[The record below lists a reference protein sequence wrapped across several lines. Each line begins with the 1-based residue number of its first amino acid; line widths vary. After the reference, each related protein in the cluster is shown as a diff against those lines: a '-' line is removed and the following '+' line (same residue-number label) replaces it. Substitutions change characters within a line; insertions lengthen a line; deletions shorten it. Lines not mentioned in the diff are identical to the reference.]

1 MKRKSNVS
9 QIVCHIL
16 LILLSIMV
24 ILPLVM
30 LISVSLSD
38 EKDII
43 EYGYSLFPKNFS
55 LEGYKYVFKNPTA
68 IFNAYKVTTIFSVGA
83 MVLSVLFMSMLAYP
97 LSRKFMSGRRTW
109 ALLLYFCSL
118 FSGGLVPTY
127 ILNTQ
132 YLHLADTYWIYILP
146 TLVSPWYVFMLRTF
160 FANIPDA
167 VHESA
172 YMDGANEFQ
181 ILFRIV
187 MPMSKPAIA
196 TVALFTFLGKW
207 QDWYTSM
214 LYINDPDMISLQYLL
229 QRMMNNIKMLQE
241 QSPMTES
248 FMNVA
253 DIPAETAQMAM
264 AMVVAGPVLIIFPF
278 FQKYFVKGVT
288 VGAVKE

>member
-1 MKRKSNVS
+1 MKRKSNAS

-16 LILLSIMV
+16 LTLLSIMV
-24 ILPLVM
+24 LLPLVI

-43 EYGYSLFPKNFS
+43 EYGYSLLPKNFS

-68 IFNAYKVTTIFSVGA
+68 IFNAYKVTTIFSVAA
-83 MVLSVLFMSMLAYP
+83 MVLSVLFMAMLAYP
-97 LSRKFMSGRRTW
+97 LSRRFMTGRRTW

-118 FSGGLVPTY
+118 FSGGLVPLY

-160 FANIPDA
+160 FADIPEA
-167 VHESA
+167 IHESA

-181 ILFRIV
+181 ILFRII
-187 MPMSKPAIA
+187 MPMSKPALA

-214 LYINDPDMISLQYLL
+214 LYINDQDMISLQYLL
-229 QRMMNNIKMLQE
+229 QRLMNNIKMLQE

-248 FMNVA
+248 YMNVA

-264 AMVVAGPVLIIFPF
+264 AMVVAGPVLLIFPF
-278 FQKYFVKGVT
+278 FQKYFVKGVA
-288 VGAVKE
+288 VGSVKG

>member
-1 MKRKSNVS
+1 MKKKSRFS
-9 QIVCHIL
+9 QIICHIL
-16 LILLSIMV
+16 LIVLSVMV
-24 ILPLVM
+24 LAPLVM
-30 LISVSLSD
+30 LISVSLS
-38 EKDII
+38 EEADII

-55 LEGYKYVFKNPTA
+55 LDGYRYVFKNPTA
-68 IFNAYKVTTIFSVGA
+68 IFNAYKVTTIFSLAA

-97 LSRKFMSGRRTW
+97 LSRKFMSGRRVW
-109 ALLLYFCSL
+109 ALLLYFTSL

-132 YLHLADTYWIYILP
+132 YLHLNDTYWIYILP

-160 FANIPDA
+160 FSNIPDA
-167 VHESA
+167 IYDSA

-181 ILFRIV
+181 IMFKIV
-187 MPMSKPAIA
+187 MPMSKPALA

-214 LYINDPDMISLQYLL
+214 LYINDENLISLQYLL
-229 QRMMNNIKMLQE
+229 QRLMNNIKMLQE

-248 FMNVA
+248 YMNVA

-264 AMVVAGPVLIIFPF
+264 AMVVAGPVLVIFPF

-288 VGAVKE
+288 VGAVKG

>member
-16 LILLSIMV
+16 LTLLSIMV
-24 ILPLVM
+24 LLPLVI

-43 EYGYSLFPKNFS
+43 EYGYSLIPKNFS
-55 LEGYKYVFKNPTA
+55 LEGYRYVFKNPTA
-68 IFNAYKVTTIFSVGA
+68 IFNAYKVTTIFSIAA
-83 MVLSVLFMSMLAYP
+83 MVLSVLFMAMLAYP
-97 LSRKFMSGRRTW
+97 LSRRFMTGRRTW

-118 FSGGLVPTY
+118 FSGGLVPLY

-160 FANIPDA
+160 FADIPEA
-167 VHESA
+167 IHESA

-181 ILFRIV
+181 ILFRII
-187 MPMSKPAIA
+187 MPMSKPALA

-214 LYINDPDMISLQYLL
+214 LYINDQDMISLQYLL
-229 QRMMNNIKMLQE
+229 QRLMNNIKMLQE

-248 FMNVA
+248 YMNVA

-264 AMVVAGPVLIIFPF
+264 AMVVAGPVLLVFPF
-278 FQKYFVKGVT
+278 FQKYFVKGVA
-288 VGAVKE
+288 VGSVKG

>member
-1 MKRKSNVS
+1 MKKKSRFS
-9 QIVCHIL
+9 QIICHIL
-16 LILLSIMV
+16 LIVLTVMV
-24 ILPLVM
+24 LAPLVM

-38 EKDII
+38 EADIM
-43 EYGYSLFPKNFS
+43 EYGYSLFPKNIS
-55 LEGYKYVFKNPTA
+55 LDGYRYVFKNPTA
-68 IFNAYKVTTIFSVGA
+68 IFNAYKVTTIFSLAA
-83 MVLSVLFMSMLAYP
+83 MVSSVLFMSMLAYP
-97 LSRKFMSGRRTW
+97 LSRKFMSGRRVW
-109 ALLLYFCSL
+109 ALLLYFTSL

-132 YLHLADTYWIYILP
+132 YLHLNDTYWIYILP

-160 FANIPDA
+160 FSNIPDA
-167 VHESA
+167 IYDSA

-181 ILFRIV
+181 IMFKIV
-187 MPMSKPAIA
+187 MPMSKPALA

-214 LYINDPDMISLQYLL
+214 LYINDENLISLQYLL
-229 QRMMNNIKMLQE
+229 QRLMNNIKMLQE

-248 FMNVA
+248 YMNVA

-264 AMVVAGPVLIIFPF
+264 AMVVAGPVLVIFPF

-288 VGAVKE
+288 VGAVKG